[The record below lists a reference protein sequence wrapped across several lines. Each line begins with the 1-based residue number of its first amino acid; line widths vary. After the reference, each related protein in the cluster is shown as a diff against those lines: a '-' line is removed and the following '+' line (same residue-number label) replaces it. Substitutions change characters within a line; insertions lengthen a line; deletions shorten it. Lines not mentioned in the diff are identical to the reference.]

1 MPMKNACRAVAAAV
15 VLLSVPLALLASIMK
30 QTVTAIAVPKDTAT
44 IRLQDLSYGVR
55 LFTAEVKTVRLDPM
69 PAANADPV
77 EADWVFTGN
86 NTDGQIHRV
95 SITLTLIDESS
106 KRLISFGAKT
116 VLRPGAKDQLWSVHM
131 KVPAKVWTA
140 TRTIR
145 IAADWFS

>member
-1 MPMKNACRAVAAAV
+1 MKNVCRAVAAAV
-15 VLLSVPLALLASIMK
+15 VLLSVPLALLASTMK
-30 QTVTAIAVPKDTAT
+30 QTLTAIAVPKDTAT
-44 IRLQDLSYGVR
+44 IRLQDLSYGGG
-55 LFTAEVKTVRLDPM
+55 LFTAEVRTVRLESM

-86 NTDGQIHRV
+86 NTDGQLHRV
-95 SITLTLIDESS
+95 SITLTLRDESS
-106 KRLISFGAKT
+106 SWMESFGTKVILPA
-116 VLRPGAKDQLWSVHM
+116 GAKDKTWSVHM